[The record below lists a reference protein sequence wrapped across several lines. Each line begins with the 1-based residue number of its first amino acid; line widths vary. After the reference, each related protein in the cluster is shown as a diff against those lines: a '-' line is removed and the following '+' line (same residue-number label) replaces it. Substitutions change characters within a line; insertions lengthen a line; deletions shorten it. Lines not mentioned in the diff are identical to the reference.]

1 MALYTALTLLLIGM
15 ITVFVVLFLVVSV
28 GNLLIYFVNRYL
40 PADQGPTDSSISSKK
55 VAVVTAAVE
64 AVTQGKGVITK
75 IEKLQ

>member
-40 PADQGPTDSSISSKK
+40 PVDQGPPDSSIPGKK
-55 VAVVTAAVE
+55 VAVLTAAVE

-75 IEKLQ
+75 IEKL